1 MLINTKP
8 KTPHITAK
16 ERLVRPLRFKGSLLY
31 SQETVPKAISC
42 TQEQTYSNKAPTTAL
57 TKKMMKLLECLNW
70 YITKVKSTAPKP
82 KPGKKDRRSSLA
94 GFQKKP
100 RSDSTRAFPPDSQSR
115 KTTRNIQKQLVEAG
129 QARGEAGGRRRALG
143 FWRGMQRLA
152 YFCFS

>member
-1 MLINTKP
+1 LSRNSVIMLVDGTPLCRSVCRRTAAAEMTISRTISTIRIQVIIVPAFTGKRSICRSKKGSTCFINTKP

-57 TKKMMKLLECLNW
+57 TKKMMKLLECLNR

-82 KPGKKDRRSSLA
+82 
-94 GFQKKP
+94 
-100 RSDSTRAFPPDSQSR
+100 
-115 KTTRNIQKQLVEAG
+115 
-129 QARGEAGGRRRALG
+129 
-143 FWRGMQRLA
+143 
-152 YFCFS
+152 